1 LYLLTILGN
10 APPPPKPKVR
20 GRGIAKR
27 KQHIGYNGR
36 LSDCADEFTRMV
48 EQEAGFN
55 SIYKDLAQMEETDLA
70 LNAIGGADDREAA
83 ELSEVDEG
91 MAGEDGAD
99 SKLDLFD

>member
-1 LYLLTILGN
+1 M
-10 APPPPKPKVR
+10 
-20 GRGIAKR
+20 R
-27 KQHIGYNGR
+27 KQHIGYNGC
-36 LSDCADEFTRMV
+36 LSDCADEFMRMV

-70 LNAIGGADDREAA
+70 LNAIGSGDDREAA

-99 SKLDLFD
+99 SELDLFD